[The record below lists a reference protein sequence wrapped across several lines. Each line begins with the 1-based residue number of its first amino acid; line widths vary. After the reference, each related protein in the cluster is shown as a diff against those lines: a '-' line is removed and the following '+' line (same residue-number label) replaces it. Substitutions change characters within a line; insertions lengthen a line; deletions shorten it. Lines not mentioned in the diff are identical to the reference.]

1 MRRGTF
7 PMRAKV
13 WHAHLKPRL
22 GKMRRSA
29 EFDPVYKGAGKQTVQ
44 KHKRTSFPDDVQ
56 AKPRSILA
64 SEPVDPC
71 VRCGIFRHSLSIY
84 LLRPVSPR
92 VATRT
97 DHV

>member
-1 MRRGTF
+1 MRISDWSSDVCSSDLQDIGWIRCGIMRRGTF

-13 WHAHLKPRL
+13 WHEHLKTRL

-44 KHKRTSFPDDVQ
+44 KHKRTSFPDDVK
-56 AKPRSILA
+56 AKPRAILA

-71 VRCGIFRHSLSIY
+71 VS
-84 LLRPVSPR
+84 
-92 VATRT
+92 
-97 DHV
+97 